1 MGAFGGA
8 VTGAASGAALGPP
21 GMIVGGLIGGIAG
34 YAQGNRAKQLE
45 KDYQNAEKKADP
57 FSIRMEA
64 FLNRQ
69 RQQERLFRTGSDSSS
84 AFAAGNAR
92 NVGAQ
97 TMANIS
103 RAGGPGVVGN
113 LLRAQAGT
121 NQAIASIGASAA
133 QGANQM
139 MAAQQGLTQR
149 MEDLAYQRRVE
160 LRNQALERSVS
171 ARQNI
176 QNTFQGALAMVPG
189 IAGGI
194 SKMGGMNPFAK
205 AAPAAGPAQFGGGM
219 VGNQYM
225 RSVQAGIGYQGLPT
239 GGPTASNFGLPGAT
253 ATAPFNP
260 NMQVRPAQSTNYG
273 FSY

>member
-34 YAQGNRAKQLE
+34 YAQGERAKQLE

-92 NVGAQ
+92 NVGA
-97 TMANIS
+97 MAMKNI
-103 RAGGPGVVGN
+103 RTAGGPGVVGN

-121 NQAIASIGASAA
+121 NQAIAGIGASAA

-176 QNTFQGALAMVPG
+176 QNTFQGALAMVPDL
-189 IAGGI
+189 AGGI
-194 SKMGGMNPFAK
+194 SNPFGGSKMGLNNSFK
-205 AAPAAGPAQFGGGM
+205 
-219 VGNQYM
+219 
-225 RSVQAGIGYQGLPT
+225 
-239 GGPTASNFGLPGAT
+239 
-253 ATAPFNP
+253 
-260 NMQVRPAQSTNYG
+260 
-273 FSY
+273 

>member
-34 YAQGNRAKQLE
+34 YAQGKRAKQLE

-176 QNTFQGALAMVPG
+176 QNTFQGALAMVPDL
-189 IAGGI
+189 AGGI
-194 SKMGGMNPFAK
+194 KNPFGGSKMGLNNSFDPFAQRS
-205 AAPAAGPAQFGGGM
+205 AMPVGPQPFDVQLPMQQMQPRVPSASMGAPLPYQPFGGT
-219 VGNQYM
+219 N
-225 RSVQAGIGYQGLPT
+225 APLPT
-239 GGPTASNFGLPGAT
+239 A
-253 ATAPFNP
+253 
-260 NMQVRPAQSTNYG
+260 Y
-273 FSY
+273 

>member
-1 MGAFGGA
+1 MGVAGGA
-8 VTGAASGAALGPP
+8 ITGASSGAAFGPW
-21 GMIVGGLIGGIAG
+21 GMAAGAVIGGISG
-34 YAQGNRAKQLE
+34 YAQGKRAQKLE

-97 TMANIS
+97 TMANI
-103 RAGGPGVVGN
+103 RTAGGPGVVGN

-121 NQAIASIGASAA
+121 NQAIAGIGASAA

-189 IAGGI
+189 MTGGI
-194 SKMGGMNPFAK
+194 SKMGGGKPQGQWGFDPLSATSH
-205 AAPAAGPAQFGGGM
+205 G
-219 VGNQYM
+219 VGNVY
-225 RSVQAGIGYQGLPT
+225 
-239 GGPTASNFGLPGAT
+239 PGAYDAQYIPRNT
-253 ATAPFNP
+253 VDR
-260 NMQVRPAQSTNYG
+260 MSVRTPYQQ
-273 FSY
+273 F